1 MKTITVI
8 VSPAGQ
14 ARIETQGF
22 VGPACSEADAFLRRA
37 LGTTTDEQRTTE
49 YTAVTVTSSTA
60 VRT

>member
-22 VGPACSEADAFLRRA
+22 VGPACFEADQFLRRA

-49 YTAVTVTSSTA
+49 YMAVAITSSTT